1 MSTILSNLKCIT
13 GTNICMSA
21 PVHALTKMHRKKRGK
36 FSFQRWSK
44 CRRENT
50 LFLLLSIYFDPSC
63 PTSFIKHLFLIPV
76 RRGYCFR
83 WTLSSYIQK
92 RIAWFTLPDFLSVP
106 DSLKLYKSKV
116 TPVSVQLHSTWSWQ
130 LCTKLATIVLFGS
143 QVGIKIV
150 IPKIQSS
157 LCTNS

>member
-1 MSTILSNLKCIT
+1 MHHLAPTSVCRHL
-13 GTNICMSA
+13 CM
-21 PVHALTKMHRKKRGK
+21 HWQRCTEKKRGK
-36 FSFQRWSK
+36 FSFHRRWSK
-44 CRRENT
+44 HRRET
-50 LFLLLSIYFDPSC
+50 PLFLLLSIYFDPSC

-76 RRGYCFR
+76 RRGYGFR
-83 WTLSSYIQK
+83 WTLSSYAQK
-92 RIAWFTLPDFLSVP
+92 RVAWFTLPDFLSVP

-130 LCTKLATIVLFGS
+130 LYTKLAKIVLFGS